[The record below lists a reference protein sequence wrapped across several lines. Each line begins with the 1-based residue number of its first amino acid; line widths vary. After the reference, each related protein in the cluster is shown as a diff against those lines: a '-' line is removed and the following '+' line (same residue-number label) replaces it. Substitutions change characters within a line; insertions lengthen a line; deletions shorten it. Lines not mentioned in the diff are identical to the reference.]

1 MAAVQVPPQNIFRH
15 HRPDY
20 ESPSKGEANGL
31 LNDRE
36 EDFHCPSA
44 IANSTT
50 HHTRRTVTSP
60 PTRRAR
66 SLSLSD
72 TGPYDSSHEDIN
84 APAIAPPI
92 VRSLSRYVHSAKAQ
106 RKPYERRDPSTLQRR
121 YAASQLSPVDSRTL
135 PDIQKGKVLLES
147 RLQHLSSE
155 EISQAVITKHA
166 DIEWRRMRALTTAW
180 EIQAIEEYKRF
191 LSMVLEDDG
200 STYAS
205 AASEPWDTSLQELAK
220 GNVGELD
227 ERLHF
232 CMSTYNPDITSLA
245 VGEKQLDLVD
255 SMAHSLVSD
264 CVNGDRL
271 PDFTSLDD
279 SEDQCGS
286 GCESE
291 SINTSRMSQDSVK
304 SGETPDG

>member
-1 MAAVQVPPQNIFRH
+1 MRQRVEPLTSMKSTSGFQSFQTQSYCLQSPQSMAAVQVPPQNIFRH

-135 PDIQKGKVLLES
+135 PDIQKHARATFYSKVDCNTCLLKKFRKPSS
-147 RLQHLSSE
+147 RNTPILNGG
-155 EISQAVITKHA
+155 AC
-166 DIEWRRMRALTTAW
+166 
-180 EIQAIEEYKRF
+180 
-191 LSMVLEDDG
+191 VL
-200 STYAS
+200 
-205 AASEPWDTSLQELAK
+205 
-220 GNVGELD
+220 
-227 ERLHF
+227 
-232 CMSTYNPDITSLA
+232 
-245 VGEKQLDLVD
+245 
-255 SMAHSLVSD
+255 
-264 CVNGDRL
+264 
-271 PDFTSLDD
+271 
-279 SEDQCGS
+279 
-286 GCESE
+286 
-291 SINTSRMSQDSVK
+291 
-304 SGETPDG
+304 